1 MRGASMRSGSSV
13 GSGYPRAGWRR
24 HDLDLI
30 RVQFCGPAATGST
43 VNSRVMAIEPDFS
56 PYGSQT
62 VTGPGWPNVDEEAL
76 AAAAATYETLAAKI
90 TGTIVPQQQGQLMQ
104 LSDAWEGAGSLAAT
118 GEASTIIG
126 GHEANAAHAAAI
138 AGKLRAME
146 ATVVKAKMLANT
158 IAQEVQHECEALSA
172 MPFSNAQELV
182 QSRIKM
188 GLSQNIAN
196 VTAHTTELA
205 STLAVP
211 PSIPFAGAAP
221 SVPGGK
227 EAKDTSEEAAKQAGG
242 GSQQAMQMMSQ
253 MGSMAAQLPM
263 QLGQAVMAVP
273 QQMGQQLQ
281 QLTSMFGSGGKADSL
296 GAAGLP
302 FSSFS
307 NHPLAGGS
315 GAGGGSGMVKA
326 ASLPG
331 SGGTPLQT
339 PQMANLVGTKSVST
353 APADGAAAGSTAI
366 SGVVS
371 TALGGGMGAMAP
383 MMGLRGGGGG
393 GTGASLGCPLF
404 SNTVSTKVTMMT
416 GESGD

>member
-1 MRGASMRSGSSV
+1 
-13 GSGYPRAGWRR
+13 
-24 HDLDLI
+24 
-30 RVQFCGPAATGST
+30 
-43 VNSRVMAIEPDFS
+43 MAIPPDSS

-62 VTGPGWPNVDEEAL
+62 VTGPGWPNVDEEML
-76 AAAAATYETLAAKI
+76 AETAAKYEQLAAKI
-90 TGTIVPQQQGQLMQ
+90 TGSIVPLQQGQLMK
-104 LSDAWEGAGSLAAT
+104 LADAWEGAGALAAT
-118 GEASTIIG
+118 GEATTIIG

-138 AGKLRAME
+138 ALKLHAME

-172 MPFSNAQELV
+172 MPFSNTQELV

-196 VTAHTTELA
+196 ITTHTTELA
-205 STLAVP
+205 STLGVP

-227 EAKDTSEEAAKQAGG
+227 ETKDTAEEAAKQAGG

-281 QLTSMFGSGGKADSL
+281 QLSQPLQQLTSMFGSGGKADAL
-296 GAAGLP
+296 GAGGLP

-339 PQMANLVGTKSVST
+339 AQMSKLVGTKAVST
-353 APADGAAAGSTAI
+353 APAEGAMAGSTVTGGVAPAAAGA
-366 SGVVS
+366 
-371 TALGGGMGAMAP
+371 GMGGMAP
-383 MMGLRGGGGG
+383 MMGHR
-393 GTGASLGCPLF
+393 
-404 SNTVSTKVTMMT
+404 
-416 GESGD
+416 GESGGTAASLAVPAPLEHDLDEGDDDDEW

>member
-1 MRGASMRSGSSV
+1 
-13 GSGYPRAGWRR
+13 
-24 HDLDLI
+24 
-30 RVQFCGPAATGST
+30 
-43 VNSRVMAIEPDFS
+43 MAIPQDSS

-62 VTGPGWPNVDEEAL
+62 VMGPGWPNVDEEML
-76 AAAAATYETLAAKI
+76 AAAAAKFEALAAKI
-90 TGTIVPQQQGQLMQ
+90 TGSIVPQQQGQLMK
-104 LSDAWEGAGSLAAT
+104 LSDVWEGAGALAAT
-118 GEASTIIG
+118 GEATSIIG
-126 GHEANAAHAAAI
+126 GHEANAAHAAAV

-182 QSRIKM
+182 QARIKM

-196 VTAHTTELA
+196 MTAHTTELA
-205 STLAVP
+205 NTLGVP
-211 PSIPFAGAAP
+211 PSIPFAGAP
-221 SVPGGK
+221 PVSGGK
-227 EAKDTSEEAAKQAGG
+227 EAKDTTEEAAKQTGQ

-263 QLGQAVMAVP
+263 QLGQAVMAIP
-273 QQMGQQLQ
+273 QQMGQQLQQLAQPLQ

-326 ASLPG
+326 AALPG
-331 SGGTPLQT
+331 SGGVPLQT
-339 PQMANLVGTKSVST
+339 SQMSNLVGTKSVST
-353 APADGAAAGSTAI
+353 APQEGAAAGATATA
-366 SGVVS
+366 GV
-371 TALGGGMGAMAP
+371 APAAAGMGMGGMGGMG
-383 MMGLRGGGGG
+383 MMGQR
-393 GTGASLGCPLF
+393 
-404 SNTVSTKVTMMT
+404 
-416 GESGD
+416 GESGGTSQGLALPPPLEYDLAEDDVDDEW

>member
-1 MRGASMRSGSSV
+1 
-13 GSGYPRAGWRR
+13 
-24 HDLDLI
+24 
-30 RVQFCGPAATGST
+30 
-43 VNSRVMAIEPDFS
+43 MAIEPDSS

-62 VTGPGWPNVDEEAL
+62 VTGPGWPNVDEEML
-76 AAAAATYETLAAKI
+76 AAAAATYEALAAKI
-90 TGTIVPQQQGQLMQ
+90 TGSIVPQQQGQLMK
-104 LSDAWEGAGSLAAT
+104 LSDMWEGAGSLAAT
-118 GEASTIIG
+118 GEATTIIG

-158 IAQEVQHECEALSA
+158 IAQEVQHECEAISA

-205 STLAVP
+205 DTLGVP

-227 EAKDTSEEAAKQAGG
+227 ETKDTAEEASKQAGG

-253 MGSMAAQLPM
+253 MGSMAAQIPM
-263 QLGQAVMAVP
+263 QIGQAVMAVP
-273 QQMGQQLQ
+273 QQMGLQQLSQPLQ

-302 FSSFS
+302 FRSFS

-315 GAGGGSGMVKA
+315 GAGGGSGMVRA

-331 SGGTPLQT
+331 SGGSPLQT

-353 APADGAAAGSTAI
+353 APAEGAAAGSTATG
-366 SGVVS
+366 GV
-371 TALGGGMGAMAP
+371 APAAAGMGGMGGMAP
-383 MMGLRGGGGG
+383 MMGQR
-393 GTGASLGCPLF
+393 
-404 SNTVSTKVTMMT
+404 
-416 GESGD
+416 GESGGTSSSLAVPAPLEHDLDEGDDDDDW

>member
-1 MRGASMRSGSSV
+1 
-13 GSGYPRAGWRR
+13 
-24 HDLDLI
+24 
-30 RVQFCGPAATGST
+30 
-43 VNSRVMAIEPDFS
+43 MAIEPDPS

-62 VTGPGWPNVDEEAL
+62 VTGPGWPNVDEEML
-76 AAAAATYETLAAKI
+76 AATAAKYEALVAKI
-90 TGTIVPQQQGQLMQ
+90 TGTVVPQQQGQFMK
-104 LSDAWEGAGSLAAT
+104 LSDVWEGAGALAAT

-126 GHEANAAHAAAI
+126 GHEANAAHAAVI

-158 IAQEVQHECEALSA
+158 IAQEVQHECEAIA
-172 MPFSNAQELV
+172 ARPFSNAQELV

-188 GLSQNIAN
+188 GLSQNIAH

-205 STLAVP
+205 NTLGVP
-211 PSIPFAGAAP
+211 PSIPFLGAP

-227 EAKDTSEEAAKQAGG
+227 EAKDTAEEASKQPGG

-253 MGSMAAQLPM
+253 MGSMAAQIPM
-263 QLGQAVMAVP
+263 QLGQALMAVP
-273 QQMGQQLQ
+273 QQMGQQLQQLSQPLQ

-315 GAGGGSGMVKA
+315 GAGGGSGMVRA

-331 SGGTPLQT
+331 SGGSPLQT
-339 PQMANLVGTKSVST
+339 PQMSNLLRTKSVST
-353 APADGAAAGSTAI
+353 APPEGAMAGSSATA
-366 SGVVS
+366 GVAP
-371 TALGGGMGAMAP
+371 TAAGGGMGGMAP
-383 MMGLRGGGGG
+383 MMGQRGESGA
-393 GTGASLGCPLF
+393 TGASLAVPALL
-404 SNTVSTKVTMMT
+404 
-416 GESGD
+416 EHDLDEGDDDDDW

>member
-1 MRGASMRSGSSV
+1 
-13 GSGYPRAGWRR
+13 
-24 HDLDLI
+24 
-30 RVQFCGPAATGST
+30 
-43 VNSRVMAIEPDFS
+43 MAIPRDSS

-62 VTGPGWPNVDEEAL
+62 VTGPGWPNVDEEML
-76 AAAAATYETLAAKI
+76 ASAAATYEALAAKI
-90 TGTIVPQQQGQLMQ
+90 TGSIVPQQQGQLMR
-104 LSDAWEGAGSLAAT
+104 LADAWEGAGALAAT
-118 GEASTIIG
+118 GEATTIIG
-126 GHEANAAHAAAI
+126 GHEDNAAHAAAI

-158 IAQEVQHECEALSA
+158 IAQEVQHECEAISA
-172 MPFSNAQELV
+172 LPFSNTQELV

-196 VTAHTTELA
+196 MTAHTTELA
-205 STLAVP
+205 NTLGVP

-227 EAKDTSEEAAKQAGG
+227 EAKDTTEEAAKQAGG
-242 GSQQAMQMMSQ
+242 GSQQAMQTMSQ

-281 QLTSMFGSGGKADSL
+281 QLSQPLQQLTSMFGSGGTADSL

-315 GAGGGSGMVKA
+315 GAGGGSGLVKA

-331 SGGTPLQT
+331 AGGSPLQT

-353 APADGAAAGSTAI
+353 APQEGAAAGVTATG
-366 SGVVS
+366 GVAPAAAGV
-371 TALGGGMGAMAP
+371 GMGGMG
-383 MMGLRGGGGG
+383 MMGQR
-393 GTGASLGCPLF
+393 
-404 SNTVSTKVTMMT
+404 
-416 GESGD
+416 GESGGTAASLAMPPPLEYDLAEDDVDDDW

>member
-1 MRGASMRSGSSV
+1 
-13 GSGYPRAGWRR
+13 
-24 HDLDLI
+24 
-30 RVQFCGPAATGST
+30 
-43 VNSRVMAIEPDFS
+43 MAIEPDPS

-62 VTGPGWPNVDEEAL
+62 VTGPGWPTVAEEMLAATAAKYEAL
-76 AAAAATYETLAAKI
+76 VAKI
-90 TGTIVPQQQGQLMQ
+90 TGTVVPQQQGQLMK
-104 LSDAWEGAGSLAAT
+104 LSDVWEGAGALAAT

-126 GHEANAAHAAAI
+126 GHEANAAHAAVI

-146 ATVVKAKMLANT
+146 ATVVKAKTLANT
-158 IAQEVQHECEALSA
+158 IAQEVQHECEAIAA

-188 GLSQNIAN
+188 GLSQNIAH

-205 STLAVP
+205 NTLGVP
-211 PSIPFAGAAP
+211 PSIPFPGAP

-227 EAKDTSEEAAKQAGG
+227 EAKDTAEEASKQAGG

-253 MGSMAAQLPM
+253 MGSMAAQIPM
-263 QLGQAVMAVP
+263 QLGQALMAVP
-273 QQMGQQLQ
+273 QQMGQQLQQLSQPLQ

-315 GAGGGSGMVKA
+315 GAGGGSGMVRA

-331 SGGTPLQT
+331 SGGSPLQT
-339 PQMANLVGTKSVST
+339 PQMSNLLRTKSVST
-353 APADGAAAGSTAI
+353 APPEGAMAGSSATA
-366 SGVVS
+366 GVAP
-371 TALGGGMGAMAP
+371 TAAGGGMGGMAP
-383 MMGLRGGGGG
+383 MMGQRGESGA
-393 GTGASLGCPLF
+393 TGASLAVPALL
-404 SNTVSTKVTMMT
+404 
-416 GESGD
+416 EHDLDEGDDDDDW

>member
-1 MRGASMRSGSSV
+1 MSI
-13 GSGYPRAGWRR
+13 P
-24 HDLDLI
+24 
-30 RVQFCGPAATGST
+30 
-43 VNSRVMAIEPDFS
+43 PDAS

-62 VTGPGWPNVDEEAL
+62 VTGPGWPNVDEEML
-76 AAAAATYETLAAKI
+76 AAAAATYEALAAKI
-90 TGTIVPQQQGQLMQ
+90 TGSIVPQQQGQLMK
-104 LSDAWEGAGSLAAT
+104 LADVWEGAGALAAT
-118 GEASTIIG
+118 GEATTIIG

-158 IAQEVQHECEALSA
+158 VAQEVQHECEAISA

-205 STLAVP
+205 NTLGVP
-211 PSIPFAGAAP
+211 PSIPFVGAAP

-227 EAKDTSEEAAKQAGG
+227 EAKDTTEEASKQAGQ
-242 GSQQAMQMMSQ
+242 GSQQAMQTMSQ
-253 MGSMAAQLPM
+253 LGSMAAQLPM

-281 QLTSMFGSGGKADSL
+281 QLTQPLQQLTSMFGKGGKADSL
-296 GAAGLP
+296 GASGLP
-302 FSSFS
+302 FPSFS

-315 GAGGGSGMVKA
+315 GAGGGSGMVRA
-326 ASLPG
+326 AALPG
-331 SGGTPLQT
+331 AGGTPLQT

-353 APADGAAAGSTAI
+353 APQEGATAGSSATAGAAPVAAGA
-366 SGVVS
+366 GM
-371 TALGGGMGAMAP
+371 GGMSP
-383 MMGLRGGGGG
+383 MMGQR
-393 GTGASLGCPLF
+393 
-404 SNTVSTKVTMMT
+404 
-416 GESGD
+416 GESGGTAPSLAVPAPLEYDLAEDDVDDDW

>member
-1 MRGASMRSGSSV
+1 
-13 GSGYPRAGWRR
+13 
-24 HDLDLI
+24 
-30 RVQFCGPAATGST
+30 
-43 VNSRVMAIEPDFS
+43 MAIEPDPS
-56 PYGSQT
+56 PFGSQT
-62 VTGPGWPNVDEEAL
+62 VTGPGWPNVDEEML
-76 AAAAATYETLAAKI
+76 AAAAATYEALASKI
-90 TGTIVPQQQGQLMQ
+90 TGSIVPKQQGQLMQ
-104 LSDAWEGAGSLAAT
+104 LSDKWEGAGSLAAT
-118 GEASTIIG
+118 GEATTIIG

-182 QSRIKM
+182 QARIKM

-205 STLAVP
+205 NTLGVP
-211 PSIPFAGAAP
+211 PSIPFPGAAP

-227 EAKDTSEEAAKQAGG
+227 ESKDTAEEAAKQAGG

-253 MGSMAAQLPM
+253 MSSMAAQLPT

-281 QLTSMFGSGGKADSL
+281 QLSQPLQQLTSMFGSGGKADSM

-353 APADGAAAGSTAI
+353 APPEGAMAGATATGGAAPVAAGA
-366 SGVVS
+366 GM
-371 TALGGGMGAMAP
+371 GGMGP
-383 MMGLRGGGGG
+383 MMGQRGDSG
-393 GTGASLGCPLF
+393 GTAAGLAVPVPL
-404 SNTVSTKVTMMT
+404 
-416 GESGD
+416 EHDLDEGDDDDDW